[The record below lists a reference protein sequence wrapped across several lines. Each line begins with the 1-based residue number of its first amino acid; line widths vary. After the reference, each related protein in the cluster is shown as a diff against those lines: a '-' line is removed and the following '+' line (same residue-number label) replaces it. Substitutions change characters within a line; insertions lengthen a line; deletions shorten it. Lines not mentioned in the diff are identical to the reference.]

1 MTLEEIQARL
11 RNNSPILE
19 KRFKV
24 HRIGVFGS
32 YARGEQRAGSDLDVL
47 VDFSEPIGWEFV
59 DLKEYLEEILEMP
72 VDVVTRGG
80 LKARMRDE
88 ILRQVVYT

>member
-11 RNNSPILE
+11 RNNSPTLE

-32 YARGEQRAGSDLDVL
+32 YARGEQRAGSDLDLL

-72 VDVVTRGG
+72 VDVVTKAS

-88 ILRQVVYT
+88 ILRQVIYT

>member
-1 MTLEEIQARL
+1 MTLEEIQAKL
-11 RNNSPILE
+11 RNCSPTLE

-32 YARGEQRAGSDLDVL
+32 YARGEERTNSDLDVL
-47 VDFSEPIGWEFV
+47 VGFSEPIGWEFV
-59 DLKEYLEEILEMP
+59 DLKQYLEEILGMP
-72 VDVVTRGG
+72 MDVVTRGA

-88 ILRQVVYT
+88 ILRQVVFT